1 MWEVTYMGYPS
12 ARSDNNDMVIKYIPL
27 VKRIVGRIETGEG
40 DLDKDDLFSIGVI
53 GLLDAIK
60 KFDPSKAVPFEA
72 YATLRIKGNIID
84 EMRKTGRVSR
94 DRISKLNEYYGA
106 KERLEQQLKRSPEEY
121 QICEELGISE
131 KELSKLHETV
141 HYLSKVSFE
150 TTLFHKDGNEIQLSD
165 LIRDEDAD
173 TPEEEFLKKERRNQL
188 REAVKFL
195 NEREQIILDLYYV
208 QELTL
213 KEIAYA
219 MDISIPRVSQ
229 IHGKIILKLRE
240 LMA

>member
-1 MWEVTYMGYPS
+1 MGYPN
-12 ARSDNNDMVIKYIPL
+12 AESDNDMVIKHIPL
-27 VKRIVGRIETGEG
+27 VKRIVGRIETGDG

-53 GLLDAIK
+53 GLLDAVK

-94 DRISKLNEYYGA
+94 DRIAKLNEYYGA
-106 KERLEQQLKRSPEEY
+106 KERLEQQLKRSPDEH
-121 QICEELGISE
+121 QICDELGISE
-131 KELSKLHETV
+131 KELYKLHETV
-141 HYLSKVSFE
+141 HYLSRVSFE
-150 TTLFHKDGNEIQLSD
+150 TTLFHKDGKEIQLAD
-165 LIRDEDAD
+165 LIKDESVDS
-173 TPEEEFLKKERRNQL
+173 PEEDFLKKERKIQL
-188 REAVKFL
+188 VGAMEKL
-195 NEREQIILDLYYV
+195 NEREKIILDLYYV

>member
-1 MWEVTYMGYPS
+1 MGYPS

-165 LIRDEDAD
+165 LIKDEDAD
-173 TPEEEFLKKERRNQL
+173 TPEEEFLRKERRNQL

>member
-1 MWEVTYMGYPS
+1 MGYPN
-12 ARSDNNDMVIKYIPL
+12 AESDNDMVIKHIPL
-27 VKRIVGRIETGEG
+27 VKRIVGRIETGDG

-53 GLLDAIK
+53 GLLDAVK

-94 DRISKLNEYYGA
+94 DRIAKLNEYYGA
-106 KERLEQQLKRSPEEY
+106 KEKLEQELKRSPDEH
-121 QICEELGISE
+121 QICDALGISE
-131 KELSKLHETV
+131 KELYKLHETV
-141 HYLSKVSFE
+141 HYLSRVSFE
-150 TTLFHKDGNEIQLSD
+150 TTLFHKDGKEIQLAD
-165 LIRDEDAD
+165 LIKDESVDS
-173 TPEEEFLKKERRNQL
+173 PEEDYLKKERKIQL
-188 REAVKFL
+188 KDAMEKL
-195 NEREQIILDLYYV
+195 SEREKIILDLYYV

>member
-94 DRISKLNEYYGA
+94 DRISKLNEYYVA
-106 KERLEQQLKRSPEEY
+106 KEKLEQQLKRSPEEY

-141 HYLSKVSFE
+141 HYLAKVSFE

-165 LIRDEDAD
+165 LIKDEDAD
-173 TPEEEFLKKERRNQL
+173 TPEEEFLRKERRNQL
-188 REAVKFL
+188 REAVKYL